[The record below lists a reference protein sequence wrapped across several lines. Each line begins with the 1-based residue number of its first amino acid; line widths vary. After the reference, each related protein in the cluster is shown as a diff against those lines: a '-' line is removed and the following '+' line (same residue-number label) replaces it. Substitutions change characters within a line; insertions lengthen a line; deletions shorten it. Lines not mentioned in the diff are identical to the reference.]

1 MTFIQRNSYLILF
14 FSLILTF
21 SFYTVLSLKGDET
34 QVSHVEIKDGD
45 TLWTLAESFS
55 GKTPHHQWIE
65 QIMKDNNLSTPHIVA
80 GQSIK
85 IPTHQLKYTPDDGV
99 KLAGDAE

>member
-21 SFYTVLSLKGDET
+21 SFYTVLSLKSDDVE
-34 QVSHVEIKDGD
+34 VSHVEIKDGD
-45 TLWTLAESFS
+45 TLWTLAESFGGS
-55 GKTPHHQWIE
+55 TPHQEWIE
-65 QIMKDNNLSTPHIVA
+65 EIMAENDLSTPHIVA

-85 IPTHQLKYTPDDGV
+85 IPVDQLNYTPDDTV

>member
-1 MTFIQRNSYLILF
+1 MTFFQRNSYLILF

-21 SFYTVLSLKGDET
+21 SFYTVLSLKGDDV
-34 QVSHVEIKDGD
+34 QVSHVEIKEGD
-45 TLWTLAESFS
+45 TLWTLAEAFS
-55 GKTPHHQWIE
+55 GNTPHQQWIE
-65 QIMKDNNLSTPHIVA
+65 QIMKENDLSTPHIVA

-85 IPTHQLKYTPDDGV
+85 IPSDQLKYTPDDTV

>member
-1 MTFIQRNSYLILF
+1 LTFIQKNSYLILF

-21 SFYTVLSLKGDET
+21 SFYTVLSLKSDEL

-55 GKTPHHQWIE
+55 GNTPHQEWIE
-65 QIMKDNNLSTPHIVA
+65 QIMKENDLSTPHIVA

-85 IPTHQLKYTPDDGV
+85 IPTDQLQYERDDLV